1 MVSLAF
7 ILFINQMIRLIVGL
21 GNPGSKHEADRH
33 NAGFWFIDRLAAQHK
48 QFLQTEKRF
57 NGRVAKIQI
66 EGQDIFLLAPD
77 TFMNLS
83 GESVGPLCRFH
94 KIKPNEVLVAHD
106 ELDLKAGTAR
116 LKLGGGNGG
125 HNGLKDIQQHLS
137 SPQFWRLRFGIGHPR
152 DLPGDL
158 SKMDVADYVLKKP
171 SSDEQSKIDLSLSKG
186 IKILPLLING
196 DSQNAMQILHSAD

>member
-1 MVSLAF
+1 
-7 ILFINQMIRLIVGL
+7 MIRLIVGL

-66 EGQDIFLLAPD
+66 EGQDIFLLEPD

>member
-1 MVSLAF
+1 
-7 ILFINQMIRLIVGL
+7 MIRLIVGL

-66 EGQDIFLLAPD
+66 EGQDIFLLEPD

-158 SKMDVADYVLKKP
+158 SRMDVADYVLKKP
-171 SSDEQSKIDLSLSKG
+171 SSDEQIKIDLSLSKG

>member
-66 EGQDIFLLAPD
+66 EGQDIFLLEPD

-158 SKMDVADYVLKKP
+158 SRMDVADYVLKKP

>member
-1 MVSLAF
+1 
-7 ILFINQMIRLIVGL
+7 MIRLIVGL

-66 EGQDIFLLAPD
+66 EGQDIFLLEPD

-158 SKMDVADYVLKKP
+158 SRMDVADYVLKKP

>member
-1 MVSLAF
+1 
-7 ILFINQMIRLIVGL
+7 MIRLIVGL

-33 NAGFWFIDRLAAQHK
+33 NAGFWFIDRLAAQYQ

-57 NGRVAKIQI
+57 NGRVARIQI
-66 EGQDIFLLAPD
+66 KGHDIYLLEPD

-83 GESVGPLCRFH
+83 GEAVAPLCRFH
-94 KIKPNEVLVAHD
+94 KIAANEVLVVHD
-106 ELDLKAGTAR
+106 ELDLKPGVAR

-152 DLPGDL
+152 DLPGNL
-158 SKMDVADYVLKKP
+158 SRMDVADYVLKKP
-171 SSDEQSKIDLSLSKG
+171 SQEEQEKLDAAITKAID
-186 IKILPLLING
+186 ILPLILEG
-196 DSQNAMQILHSAD
+196 KSQDAMQILHSSP

>member
-1 MVSLAF
+1 
-7 ILFINQMIRLIVGL
+7 MIRLIVGL

-66 EGQDIFLLAPD
+66 EGQDIFLLEPD

-158 SKMDVADYVLKKP
+158 SRMDVADYVLKKP
-171 SSDEQSKIDLSLSKG
+171 SSDEQSRIDLSVSKA

-196 DSQNAMQILHSAD
+196 DPQNAMQILHSAD

>member
-1 MVSLAF
+1 
-7 ILFINQMIRLIVGL
+7 MIRLIVGL

-66 EGQDIFLLAPD
+66 EGQDIFLLEPD

-116 LKLGGGNGG
+116 PKLGGGNGG

-158 SKMDVADYVLKKP
+158 SRMDVADYVLKKP
-171 SSDEQSKIDLSLSKG
+171 SSDEQIKIDLSLSKG

>member
-1 MVSLAF
+1 
-7 ILFINQMIRLIVGL
+7 MIRLIVGL

-66 EGQDIFLLAPD
+66 EGQDIFLLEPD

-152 DLPGDL
+152 DLPGEL
-158 SKMDVADYVLKKP
+158 SRMDVADYVLKKP

>member
-1 MVSLAF
+1 
-7 ILFINQMIRLIVGL
+7 MIRLIVGL

-66 EGQDIFLLAPD
+66 ENQDIFLLEPD

-152 DLPGDL
+152 DLPGEL
-158 SKMDVADYVLKKP
+158 SRMDVADYVLKKP

>member
-1 MVSLAF
+1 
-7 ILFINQMIRLIVGL
+7 MIRLIVGL

-66 EGQDIFLLAPD
+66 EGQDIFLLEPD

-152 DLPGDL
+152 DLPGEL
-158 SKMDVADYVLKKP
+158 SRMDVADYVLKKP

-186 IKILPLLING
+186 IKVLPLLING

>member
-1 MVSLAF
+1 
-7 ILFINQMIRLIVGL
+7 MIRLIVGL

-57 NGRVAKIQI
+57 NGRIAKIQI
-66 EGQDIFLLAPD
+66 EGQDIFLLEPD

>member
-1 MVSLAF
+1 
-7 ILFINQMIRLIVGL
+7 MIRLIVGL

-66 EGQDIFLLAPD
+66 EGQDIFLLEPD

-106 ELDLKAGTAR
+106 DLDLKAGTAR

-158 SKMDVADYVLKKP
+158 SRMDVADYVLKKP
-171 SSDEQSKIDLSLSKG
+171 SSDEQSKIDLSLCKG

-196 DSQNAMQILHSAD
+196 DSQNSMQILHSAD

>member
-1 MVSLAF
+1 
-7 ILFINQMIRLIVGL
+7 MIRLIVGL

-66 EGQDIFLLAPD
+66 EGQDIFLLEPD

-171 SSDEQSKIDLSLSKG
+171 SSDEQSKIG
-186 IKILPLLING
+186 R
-196 DSQNAMQILHSAD
+196 AHV

>member
-66 EGQDIFLLAPD
+66 EGQDIFLLEPD

-152 DLPGDL
+152 DLPGEL
-158 SKMDVADYVLKKP
+158 SRMDVADYVLKKP

>member
-1 MVSLAF
+1 
-7 ILFINQMIRLIVGL
+7 MIRLIVGL

-33 NAGFWFIDRLAAQHK
+33 NAGFWFVDRLASQHK
-48 QFLQTEKRF
+48 QLLQTEKRF

-66 EGQDIFLLAPD
+66 EGQDIFLLEPD

-158 SKMDVADYVLKKP
+158 SRMDVADYVLKKP
-171 SSDEQSKIDLSLSKG
+171 GAEERDKIDVTLTKA
-186 IKILPLLING
+186 IKVLPLLIKS
-196 DSQNAMQILHSAD
+196 DTQNAMQILHSAD

>member
-1 MVSLAF
+1 
-7 ILFINQMIRLIVGL
+7 MIRLIVGL

-66 EGQDIFLLAPD
+66 EGQDIFLLQPD

>member
-1 MVSLAF
+1 
-7 ILFINQMIRLIVGL
+7 MIRLIVGL

-66 EGQDIFLLAPD
+66 EGQDIFLLEPD

-152 DLPGDL
+152 DLPGEL
-158 SKMDVADYVLKKP
+158 SRMDVADYVLKKP

-186 IKILPLLING
+186 INILPLLING

>member
-1 MVSLAF
+1 
-7 ILFINQMIRLIVGL
+7 
-21 GNPGSKHEADRH
+21 
-33 NAGFWFIDRLAAQHK
+33 
-48 QFLQTEKRF
+48 
-57 NGRVAKIQI
+57 
-66 EGQDIFLLAPD
+66 
-77 TFMNLS
+77 MNLS

>member
-1 MVSLAF
+1 
-7 ILFINQMIRLIVGL
+7 MIRLIVGL

-66 EGQDIFLLAPD
+66 ENQDIFLLEPD